1 MRRAPC
7 LLAVAAASCAA
18 LTAAAS
24 AHAVAVPRVDLAIV
38 SKTANVT
45 VAHPHQV
52 IKFTI
57 VATNNGPDVAQS
69 LDVADLVD
77 SRRNSGLRFV
87 FERCDQGVS
96 PDTPFCEYSDIAPGE
111 TVTTIVNARVIRDHG
126 VVRNRA
132 CASSETEVVDTRP
145 GNDCRTT
152 TLRVTGG

>member
-1 MRRAPC
+1 

-77 SRRNSGLRFV
+77 SRRNRSRPPNRRG
-87 FERCDQGVS
+87 
-96 PDTPFCEYSDIAPGE
+96 A
-111 TVTTIVNARVIRDHG
+111 HG
-126 VVRNRA
+126 
-132 CASSETEVVDTRP
+132 TRP
-145 GNDCRTT
+145 TRAARPGRPRAAPRRSDSRTARCR
-152 TLRVTGG
+152 R